1 MGIIVKDHTLFVL
14 NTKNTTYAFFK
25 DNAGLLVHLYWGHRI
40 MRAEDFDTT
49 SMDWEQG
56 YHPDTDKKR
65 EECSSY
71 GMMRYKESSCKVTF
85 ADGVRD
91 FRYQVKDYSVDGN
104 HLSIV
109 LEDEHYPFR
118 LTLHYVVH
126 EEQDIIEKWR
136 EAENFGEDTV
146 QIERFYSAEF
156 TLPGDG
162 YRTINNNGTWA
173 DEFKRYEDTLC
184 AGKKVYESLRGATAH
199 VATPGFIVHRDGT
212 ETGGEVY
219 FGVLAYSG
227 NFKIVEEQTPYDYL
241 NIQIGISD
249 TDFCWNLKKGEKF
262 TSPRVYAGFSDS
274 GFGGMSYLLHRF
286 ARECVMPSET
296 AKKPLRVLYN
306 SWEATTFDVTC
317 EKQMKLA
324 DQAAK
329 AGAEL
334 FVVDDGWFGQRSSD
348 HLGLGDWYVN
358 PEKFPDGLKP
368 LIDHVKELGMDFGIW
383 IEPEMVNENS
393 DLYRAHPD
401 WIYRYATRPVLEG
414 RYQYM
419 LDLTNPEVIDFI
431 IDFIDKLLKE
441 NDISYIKWDMNR
453 ALGECG
459 CANLEKEEFRSIWYR
474 HIQGFY
480 SIIEAL
486 RKKHPQVEFEAC
498 ASGGGRV
505 DYGCMSRFDEFWT
518 SDNTDPLDRLSIQET
533 YSLLYPPKYMR
544 AWITD
549 AADNEDRRVPL
560 SFRAHCAMCGALG
573 IGMNLNRISDENLEK
588 LAGYVEE
595 YKSIRDIIQFG
606 RLARLKSCHRDDFHA
621 LQYDKDGDAVLFVF
635 LALRPRGKYEYTLKM
650 VNLEENALYRFTVDG
665 KEQCLSGSYLMHHGL
680 DLRMSAD
687 FTSKCIPMKKV
698 KEEEQG
704 R

>member
-1 MGIIVKDHTLFVL
+1 MGIIVKDETLFVL
-14 NTKNTTYAFFK
+14 NTKNTTYAFFR
-25 DNAGLLVHLYWGHRI
+25 DNAGILVHLYWGRRI
-40 MRAEDFDTT
+40 VRAEDFDTT

-56 YHPDTDKKR
+56 FHPDIDKKR

-71 GMMRYKESSCKVTF
+71 GMMRYKESSLKLTF

-91 FRYQVKDYSVDGN
+91 FRYITESWRIDGN

-109 LEDEHYPFR
+109 LKDVYYPFCI
-118 LTLHYVVH
+118 TLHYVVH
-126 EEQDIIEKWR
+126 EEADIIEKWR
-136 EAENFGEDTV
+136 EAENRGKETV

-162 YRTINNNGTWA
+162 YRTINNNGTWN
-173 DEFKRYEDTLC
+173 DEFKRREDTLC

-199 VATPGFIVHRDGT
+199 VATPGFIVYQDAT
-212 ETGGEVY
+212 ETYGEVY

-249 TDFCWNLKKGEKF
+249 TDFCWNLKEGEHF
-262 TSPRVYAGFSDS
+262 TTPAVYVGYSGG
-274 GFGGMSYLLHRF
+274 GFGEMSSLLHRF
-286 ARECVMPSET
+286 AAKHVMPLET
-296 AKKPLRVLYN
+296 ADKPLRVLYN
-306 SWEATTFDVTC
+306 SWEATAFDVTC
-317 EKQMKLA
+317 ENQMKLA
-324 DQAAK
+324 DKAAA

-334 FVVDDGWFGQRSSD
+334 FVVDDGWFGERRSD
-348 HLGLGDWYVN
+348 HLALGDWYVN
-358 PEKFPDGLKP
+358 TEKFPRGLKP
-368 LIDHVKELGMDFGIW
+368 LIDHVKGLGMEFGIW

-393 DLYRAHPD
+393 GLYRAHPE
-401 WIYRYATRPVLEG
+401 WVYRYATRPVLEG

-419 LDLTNPEVIDFI
+419 LDLTNPEVVEFI
-431 IDFIDKLLKE
+431 IGFIDRLLCE

-459 CANLEKEEFRSIWYR
+459 SAYWEKEEFRSIWYR

-480 SIIEAL
+480 SIIETL

-518 SDNTDPLDRLSIQET
+518 SDNTDPMERLSIQET
-533 YSLLYPPKYMR
+533 YSLLYPSKYMR

-549 AADNEDRRVPL
+549 AADDENRRVPL
-560 SFRAHCAMCGALG
+560 SFKARCAMCGALG
-573 IGMNLNRISDENLEK
+573 IGMDLNRISDEK
-588 LAGYVEE
+588 LKELARYVEE
-595 YKSIRDIIQFG
+595 YKSIRGLVQFG

-621 LQYDKDGDAVLFVF
+621 LQYDKDGDAVVFVF
-635 LALRPRGKYEYTLKM
+635 LLLRARGKFDYTLKL
-650 VNLEENALYRFTVDG
+650 VNLEEEALYRFTLDG
-665 KEQCLSGSYLMHHGL
+665 KEQRLSGSYLMHHGL
-680 DLRMSAD
+680 VFTMPAD
-687 FTSKCIPMKKV
+687 FTGKCIRMEKIS
-698 KEEEQG
+698 EEK
-704 R
+704 

>member
-1 MGIIVKDHTLFVL
+1 MGIIVKNDRLFVL

-25 DNAGLLVHLYWGHRI
+25 DEEGILVHLYWGAKI
-40 MRAEDFDTT
+40 ARAEDFDTT
-49 SMDWEQG
+49 TMEWEQG
-56 YHPDTDKKR
+56 YHPAIDKKR

-71 GMMRYKESSCKVTF
+71 GMMRYKEASCKIAF

-91 FRYQVKDYSVDGN
+91 FRYAVKEYSVEGE
-104 HLSIV
+104 HLSIC
-109 LEDEHYPFR
+109 LEDVHYPFR
-118 LTLHYVVH
+118 IILHYVVH
-126 EEQDIIEKWR
+126 GELDVIEKWR
-136 EAENFGEDTV
+136 EAENLGEETV
-146 QIERFYSAEF
+146 QIERFHSAEF
-156 TLPGDG
+156 TLPGEG

-199 VATPGFIVHRDGT
+199 VATPAFLVHKKGT
-212 ETGGEVY
+212 EVSGEVY

-249 TDFCWNLKKGEKF
+249 TDFCWNLKKGERF
-262 TSPRVYAGFSDS
+262 TTPKVYAGYSDS
-274 GFGGMSYLLHRF
+274 GFGKMSYVLHRF

-296 AKKPLRVLYN
+296 ADKLLPVLYN

-317 EKQMKLA
+317 EKQIKLA
-324 DQAAK
+324 EKAAE

-334 FVVDDGWFGQRSSD
+334 FVVDDGWFGERSSD

-358 PEKFPDGLKP
+358 SNKFPDGLAP
-368 LIDHVKELGMDFGIW
+368 LIRKVKELGMDFGIW

-419 LDLTNPEVIDFI
+419 LDLTNPEVIRFI
-431 IDFIDKLLKE
+431 LDFIDKLLSE
-441 NDISYIKWDMNR
+441 NEISYIKWDMNR

-474 HIQGFY
+474 HVQGFY
-480 SIIEAL
+480 SIIDAL

-505 DYGCMSRFDEFWT
+505 DYGCMSRFDEFWP

-549 AADNEDRRVPL
+549 AADHQDRRVPL
-560 SFRAHCAMCGALG
+560 SFKAHCAMCGALG
-573 IGMNLNRISDENLEK
+573 IGMDLNRISDEKLKE

-595 YKSIRDIIQFG
+595 YKSIRPIVQFG
-606 RLARLKSCHRDDFHA
+606 RLARLKSCLKDEFHA
-621 LQYDKDGDAVLFVF
+621 LQYDRDGNLALFVF
-635 LALRPRGKYEYTLKM
+635 LLLRPRGKYDYILKL
-650 VNLEENALYRFTVDG
+650 VNLEEGALYRFTLDG
-665 KEQCLSGSYLMHHGL
+665 KEKRLSGSYLMHYGL
-680 DLRMSAD
+680 MLKMSAD
-687 FTSKCIPMKKV
+687 FSSKCIVIKK
-698 KEEEQG
+698 EG
-704 R
+704 